1 MATRDSG
8 VAVRARHSRTGVALD
23 AAFRVGSGFFAL
35 VTAAIVFL
43 ITAFLVLYSYPALR
57 FNGLGI
63 LTSPIWNLG
72 NQYGS
77 GVVHRG
83 GFAGAPGA
91 SFGATVF
98 IFGTLATSIVAMIIA
113 TPLAILVAIAL
124 VYRVPRR
131 LRLPMNALVE
141 LMAGVPSVVY
151 GLWGIGV
158 LVPWIANSVGPWSAT
173 YLGGLPIVSGG
184 AGSGDGLMAAGLIL
198 AVMVFPIMAATIR
211 DVISRF
217 PQATYEASIALGA
230 TSWQTVARLI
240 LPSIRVQ
247 IVAAVMLA
255 LGRAL
260 GETMAVLMVCGSALN
275 AIPTNIFQPVNTI
288 AAVIVSQLDSALTD
302 PTGMAE
308 RSLAELALIL
318 FGITLSVN
326 LIARIIM
333 RGADRVKRTA

>member
-1 MATRDSG
+1 VRPSARRPRSG
-8 VAVRARHSRTGVALD
+8 FVADVAL
-23 AAFRVGSGFFAL
+23 RLGTGFFAF
-35 VTAAIVFL
+35 VTAALVFL
-43 ITAFLVLYSYPALR
+43 IAAFLLIYAYPALR
-57 FNGLGI
+57 FNGFGI
-63 LTSPIWNLG
+63 LASPIWNLG

-77 GVVHRG
+77 GVVQRG
-83 GFAGAPGA
+83 GFSGAPGA

-98 IFGTLATSIVAMIIA
+98 IFGTVATSALGMLIA
-113 TPLAILVAIAL
+113 TPLAILVSVAL
-124 VYRVPRR
+124 VYRVPRK
-131 LRLPMNALVE
+131 LRLPVNTLVE

-158 LVPWIANSVGPWSAT
+158 LVPWIANSVGPWCT
-173 YLGGLPIVSGG
+173 QYLGVVPFVGGG
-184 AGSGDGLMAAGLIL
+184 AGSGDGLIAAGLIL

-211 DVISRF
+211 DVIYRF
-217 PQATYEASIALGA
+217 PQPTYEASISLGA
-230 TSWQTVARLI
+230 TSWQTIAQLV
-240 LPSIRVQ
+240 LPAIRVQ
-247 IVAAVMLA
+247 IFAAVMLA

-260 GETMAVLMVCGSALN
+260 GETMAVLMVCGSAIN
-275 AIPTNIFQPVNTI
+275 ALPGNLFQPVNTI

-326 LIARIIM
+326 FAARLIM